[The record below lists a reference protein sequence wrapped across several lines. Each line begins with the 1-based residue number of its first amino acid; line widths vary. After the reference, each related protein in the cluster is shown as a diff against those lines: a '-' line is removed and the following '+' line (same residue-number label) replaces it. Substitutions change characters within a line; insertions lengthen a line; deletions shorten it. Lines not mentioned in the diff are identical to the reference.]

1 MIYDLRFTICS
12 SRREEALTHPEEP
25 GILDCGGKCSAT
37 PLWNERR
44 RGEHRTRTTFESA
57 VAAALCRRSPKFR
70 SCRREESPPCE
81 VRGTTKSTCRLGRSP
96 AATSHTQR
104 TDQIHV
110 EDLNAGIRQG
120 DDNRHFVRCQKD
132 LFGMVHVNGTTIQ
145 MNGEPPKWCVLE
157 RRFKIFRLH
166 GGILPQR
173 HVKATPPNTLA
184 AIGLALLLFEWW
196 WYHRRTV

>member
-12 SRREEALTHPEEP
+12 SRREEALTHREEP

-37 PLWNERR
+37 PLWNEWR

-70 SCRREESPPCE
+70 SCGREESPPCE
-81 VRGTTKSTCRLGRSP
+81 VRRTRKSTCRLGRSP

-110 EDLNAGIRQG
+110 EN
-120 DDNRHFVRCQKD
+120 
-132 LFGMVHVNGTTIQ
+132 
-145 MNGEPPKWCVLE
+145 
-157 RRFKIFRLH
+157 
-166 GGILPQR
+166 
-173 HVKATPPNTLA
+173 
-184 AIGLALLLFEWW
+184 
-196 WYHRRTV
+196 